1 MCETDTHLTRI
12 CFRKAELALLPGG
25 WQTKEC
31 HETDIRGLRWVSW
44 QRSGDFPWNRVTKP
58 KKQVSHRFRDKPDR
72 GRIRP
77 ESTWIAICHADL
89 VRRSICSMARRTI
102 CSSGWFTG
110 ISNKS
115 RMSFWCARQTHIWLE
130 YALERQSWHY
140 YQGADGRRNVTKPI
154 FGDWDGFRDSVWEI
168 FLEIVSRN
176 RRNRSPIGFV
186 TNLTEA
192 WSDRSRP
199 DHGTTQPQARIRP
212 SAQESTPSAVS
223 SLTKQPA
230 NCCIS
235 EIKSLYLH
243 PLLECDPVAH
253 HQKTRIGSVAQ
264 LDRATAF

>member
-25 WQTKEC
+25 WRTKEC

-89 VRRSICSMARRTI
+89 VRRSICSLARRTI

-140 YQGADGRRNVTKPI
+140 YQGLTDEGM
-154 FGDWDGFRDSVWEI
+154 
-168 FLEIVSRN
+168 SRN
-176 RRNRSPIGFV
+176 RYSGTEMGFV
-186 TNLTEA
+186 TAFGRFSLKSCLETEKTSLPSVS
-192 WSDRSRP
+192 WQTRP
-199 DHGTTQPQARIRP
+199 MPDSGRNR
-212 SAQESTPSAVS
+212 QESGIENNRDFTL
-223 SLTKQPA
+223 SLLMS
-230 NCCIS
+230 IH
-235 EIKSLYLH
+235 IY
-243 PLLECDPVAH
+243 
-253 HQKTRIGSVAQ
+253 R
-264 LDRATAF
+264 